1 MPGIVGIIRKGL
13 ENENAVMLDQMV
25 QSMMHEPFYNS
36 KTYSNDS
43 LGIHVGWVGHTG
55 SFSDR
60 MPVWNR
66 TRDICLMFSG
76 EDVSAT
82 QEEAVLNGKT
92 AEDHSDDSNYL
103 IRRYETVG
111 LEFVKG
117 LNGWFCGI
125 LADLRSREVFIFND
139 RYGLGRIYYHESK
152 DGFYFSSEAKA
163 LLRVKPSLRQLDLT
177 SLGEYFSCG
186 CPLQNR
192 TLYEGIS
199 LLPGAAVWSLSSVG
213 IAKKDSYFRPHQ
225 WEDQSV
231 LGEAEYYEL
240 LRETFGRI
248 LPRYFR
254 GPQKIALSLTGGV
267 DSRMV
272 MAWNPKTP
280 GMLPCYTFGGM
291 FRDCNDVTIARQVA
305 TFSNQPHQ
313 VIPVGKEFLA
323 QFHELAR
330 DTVYLTDGAMD
341 VSGTP
346 DLFVNRLAREIAPI
360 RMTGN
365 YGGEILRSIV
375 AFKPMSLSQDI
386 FSPELRPLARMA
398 GHTYA
403 DELDKRRL
411 SFVAFKQVPWHHYS
425 RLSLELSQVTVRSP
439 YLDNDLVEL
448 AFRVPPH
455 LATSNDLSL
464 RLISDG
470 NSTLSQISTDRN
482 VPFHAPGI
490 GEQAK
495 HWLEEF
501 TFKAEYAFDYGMPHW
516 LVKID
521 RTFSSL
527 HLERLFLGRHKFY
540 HFRYWYRHELGNY
553 LKEILLDPSVQS
565 RAYFD
570 GRKLEKMVRAHT
582 CGEQNFT
589 LELHRALSIEL
600 IHKYLLTAK

>member
-1 MPGIVGIIRKGL
+1 MPGIVGIIRKSHG
-13 ENENAVMLDQMV
+13 NENVMLLDQMV
-25 QSMMHEPFYNS
+25 QSMVHESSYIS
-36 KTYSNDS
+36 KTYSNEA
-43 LGIHVGWVGHTG
+43 LGVHVGWIGHPG

-60 MPVWNR
+60 MPVWNK

-76 EDVSAT
+76 EDVSGT
-82 QEEAVLNGKT
+82 QEEISLNGKT
-92 AEDHSDDSNYL
+92 SKEGSDDTSYL
-103 IRRYETVG
+103 IRRYEEIG
-111 LEFVKG
+111 QEFVKG
-117 LNGWFCGI
+117 LNGWFCGV
-125 LADLRSREVFIFND
+125 LADLRSRQIFIFND
-139 RYGLGRIYYHESK
+139 RYGLGRVYYHESK
-152 DGFYFSSEAKA
+152 DGFYFASEAKA
-163 LLRVKPSLRQLDLT
+163 LLRVKPSLRQLDLI

-192 TLYEGIS
+192 TLYAGIA
-199 LLPGAAVWSLSSVG
+199 LLPGASVWLLSLEG
-213 IAKKDSYFRPHQ
+213 IAKKDSYFWPGQ
-225 WEDQSV
+225 WEEQSV
-231 LGEAEYYEL
+231 LGEAEYYGL

-248 LPRYFR
+248 LHRYFR
-254 GPQKIALSLTGGV
+254 GPQRIALSLTGGV

-272 MAWNPKTP
+272 MAWNPQAP

-291 FRDCNDVTIARQVA
+291 FRDCNDVRIARQVA
-305 TFSNQPHQ
+305 KFCNQPHE
-313 VIPVGKEFLA
+313 VIPVGREFLG
-323 QFHELAR
+323 QFSELAR

-341 VSGTP
+341 VSGAP

-365 YGGEILRSIV
+365 YGGEILRSII

-386 FSPELRPLARMA
+386 FSPEFRPLVRMA
-398 GHTYA
+398 GQTYA
-403 DELDKRRL
+403 NELDKRRL

-425 RLSLELSQVTVRSP
+425 RLSLELSQLTVRSP

-448 AFRVPPH
+448 AFRVPPR
-455 LATSNDLSL
+455 LATSNELSL

-470 NSTLSQISTDRN
+470 NSALSQFGTDRN
-482 VPFHAPGI
+482 VLFHTPGI

-521 RTFSSL
+521 RMFSSL
-527 HLERLFLGRHKFY
+527 HLEQLFLGRHKFY

-553 LKEILLDPSVQS
+553 VKEILLDPSVQS

-570 GRKLEKMVRAHT
+570 GRKLEKMVHAHT
-582 CGEQNFT
+582 GGEQNLT
-589 LELHRALSIEL
+589 LEIHRALSVEL
-600 IHKYLLTAK
+600 IHKYLLAAQ